1 MQPERSQV
9 AASHIAASPA
19 GIPMR
24 ATQGLPGDGE
34 KEEDEEDHSGSLC
47 IAQNDMPLRGVAR
60 TLSYGR

>member
-1 MQPERSQV
+1 M
-9 AASHIAASPA
+9 ASHVAASPA

-47 IAQNDMPLRGVAR
+47 IAQNDMLLRGVAR